1 MITQKISEELNK
13 ALAKM
18 GIHDTQETKILVDK
32 TKNIKFGDFYTNI
45 AMILSKKNNKSPLE
59 MAKEIANNFEQDLF
73 LEVNLQPPGFLNFKL
88 KAKDHENLLKQIYYE
103 KDRFG
108 QFSKKNITYN
118 IEYVS
123 ANPTG
128 YLHIAHAANAIY
140 GDILAN
146 LLKIY
151 GYDVETEYW
160 INDAGNQ
167 IDKLAM
173 SVLVRYLQLQN
184 INIQLPADAYHG
196 QEIHLVAQTL
206 YQTYKNQFINV
217 RLNEKYEID
226 DDIANQE
233 IKNFAVKYLLNEI
246 KNDLASI
253 NTFIDTYTS
262 ENWIR
267 NSGRI
272 LEVLSKIKPYTYT
285 LDGALWLK
293 TTTFGDDKDR
303 VLIKSDGSYTYF
315 TPDIAYHD
323 YKFNKTNTTKLI
335 DVWGTDHLGYIA
347 RLKAAM
353 NALGY
358 DPNNLE
364 IVCAQVM
371 KLVKNNQEFKLSKR
385 SGQSLTIKDLVEIIG
400 KDALRWFL
408 GSSSM
413 NSHVI
418 IDVDIAL
425 SKNNNNPLYYVQY
438 AHARANQVLNKQ
450 VYELD
455 FKTDL
460 LTETRER
467 ELLNQ
472 LHFYKQ
478 TIANAANNREP
489 HRISNYLYDLAQIFH
504 NYYANVKINNDNN
517 KVLSAQRYTLV
528 WCVKQV
534 LANGLAIMKI
544 APYDQ
549 MY

>member
-1 MITQKISEELNK
+1 MMITQKISEQLSK
-13 ALAKM
+13 ALEKM
-18 GIHDTQETKILVDK
+18 GIFETKVLVDK
-32 TKNIKFGDFYTNI
+32 TKNIKFGDFYTNV
-45 AMILSKKNNKSPLE
+45 AMTLSKRVNQSPLVV
-59 MAKEIANNFEQDLF
+59 AKEIINNLDQDLF
-73 LEVNLQPPGFLNFKL
+73 FKVNLQPPGFLNFTL
-88 KAKDHENLLKQIYYE
+88 KAKDHEDLLTQIYDQ
-103 KDRFG
+103 KDLFG
-108 QFSKKNITYN
+108 QFAKKNITYN
-118 IEYVS
+118 VEYVS

-151 GYDVETEYW
+151 GYDVKTEYW

-184 INIQLPADAYHG
+184 INIELPTDAYHG
-196 QEIHLVAQTL
+196 QEIYLVAQAL
-206 YQTYKNQFINV
+206 YEIYKGQFINV
-217 RLNEKYEID
+217 RLNEKEEID
-226 DDIANQE
+226 DVIVNEQIKKFAVSYLLDE
-233 IKNFAVKYLLNEI
+233 IKK
-246 KNDLASI
+246 DLASI
-253 NTFIDTYTS
+253 NTYIDTYTS

-267 NSGRI
+267 SSGRI
-272 LEVLSKIKPYTYT
+272 LEVLSKIKQHTYT
-285 LDGALWLK
+285 LDGALWLR
-293 TTTFGDDKDR
+293 TTAFGDDKDR

-323 YKFNKTNTTKLI
+323 YKFSKDNTTKLI

-353 NALGY
+353 SALGY

-371 KLVKNNQEFKLSKR
+371 KLVKNNEEFKLSKR

-413 NSHVI
+413 NSHVV

-450 VYELD
+450 VYEFD

-460 LTETRER
+460 LIETRER

-504 NYYANVKINNDNN
+504 NYYANIKINDENN
-517 KVLSAQRYTLV
+517 KALSAQRYTLV

-544 APYDQ
+544 TPYDQ